1 VIPPVPE
8 HVAFQVPPDTSQ
20 INPAQLPP
28 GFFLEVVTE
37 DFVNDAHNADLA
49 VQVWTINSCEEML
62 RMMELGV
69 DAIMTDRPLLLE
81 SLLNTPAAQRRCD

>member
-1 VIPPVPE
+1 MTISWPCRPSSI
-8 HVAFQVPPDTSQ
+8 PPDTSQ
-20 INPAQLPP
+20 INASQLPP

-37 DFVNDAHNADLA
+37 DFVKDAHDADLA

-69 DAIMTDRPLLLE
+69 DGIMTDRPLLLE
-81 SLLNTPAAQRRCD
+81 SLLNTPAGQRSCD